1 VDRTCDSTVGVV
13 TVVVALFV
21 GHLDDEEQALTV
33 LRQWQLPDHNMKSR
47 LRDMRYPIF
56 RTCEKVFPGE
66 SLALLTP
73 MAAMPTG
80 VVTLSGASLW
90 VPSTRWGSG

>member
-1 VDRTCDSTVGVV
+1 VGVV

-33 LRQWQLPDHNMKSR
+33 LRQWKLRDHDMKSR
-47 LRDMRYPIF
+47 LGDMRYPIF

-66 SLALLTP
+66 SLALLMP
-73 MAAMPTG
+73 MAAMLAG
-80 VVTLSGASLW
+80 VVTLLGASLW
-90 VPSTRWGSG
+90 VPSTRWVPGENP